1 MVVDF
6 TVDGEGDGLVF
17 VGDGLGAGFLK
28 GEVLVGSFFGSCM
41 DVVCDLN
48 WRCLER

>member
-17 VGDGLGAGFLK
+17 VGDGLGAGFLRE
-28 GEVLVGSFFGSCM
+28 EVLVRNYFVAAGI
-41 DVVCDLN
+41 
-48 WRCLER
+48 WYAT